1 MSQDPILD
9 MYIFETNQLIEQ
21 LEGILLE
28 SEEDG
33 DMSVESVN
41 EVFRIMHTI
50 KGSSAMMTFK
60 EISSVSHRIE
70 DLFFYIREGGRSK
83 VDFAKVCDLVLLA
96 LDFIVAEVEKIESEQ
111 EVDGDGSD
119 ISNKINAYLQ
129 TVKREEIDET
139 EESTEA
145 EESKEAE
152 ESTECEMM
160 ECKED
165 VVSKECHGYMAD
177 IKFQEG
183 CEMENIRA
191 FTILGNIKIH
201 CKKLYHEPDELLDNG
216 EEASKIIAQSGFKLH
231 FTTDLSYERVKE
243 IIEGSLFVEKFSL
256 ESTDREVVEEKEEE
270 LTPRHNLK
278 RDKEEEQRKK
288 AKATEGKRTQS
299 IINVNT
305 EKLDKLLDL
314 VGEIVIT
321 ETMVIK
327 NPDLSGLELENFQ
340 KSARQL
346 KKLTDE
352 LQDVAMALRMI
363 PIGPTFQKMHR
374 IVRDMSKKIEKDV
387 ELVVVGEDTE
397 VDKNVID
404 HLGDPMM
411 HLIRNAMDHG
421 IESGEEREYFGK
433 SQKGKI
439 YLEALNTGGD
449 IIIKIADDGKG
460 LDRDVL
466 IEKAR
471 EKNLIS
477 KPDTEISDKE
487 AYSLILLP
495 GFSTKEAVTEFSGRG
510 VGMDVVRKNIEK
522 IGGSIAIDS
531 AKGKGTSLTIKIP
544 LTLAIIDG
552 MQVSTGSSMYTIPIS
567 AIRESFRP
575 VRKDIVRDTDGN
587 EMIMIR
593 GECHPVIRI
602 HEHFN
607 LDPITE
613 NLTEGIIVVVE
624 GGDKTACLFVDELL
638 GEQQVV
644 IKPLPSYLNKYRL
657 KEHGIGGCNIL
668 GDGRISLIVN
678 VEELI
683 NMNV

>member
-9 MYIFETNQLIEQ
+9 MYIFETSQLLEQ
-21 LEGILLE
+21 LEAILLE

-50 KGSSAMMTFK
+50 KGSSAMMTFN

-70 DLFFYIREGGRSK
+70 DLFFYIREGGRER
-83 VDFAKVCDLVLLA
+83 VDFRKVCDLVLLA
-96 LDFIVAEVEKIESEQ
+96 LDFVRAEVEKIEQDQ
-111 EVDGDGSD
+111 EPDGDGS
-119 ISNKINAYLQ
+119 KILDEINRYIQ
-129 TVKREEIDET
+129 EVKGEEREEKQ
-139 EESTEA
+139 EEEY
-145 EESKEAE
+145 
-152 ESTECEMM
+152 
-160 ECKED
+160 
-165 VVSKECHGYMAD
+165 HGYTA
-177 IKFQEG
+177 KVVFEAG
-183 CEMENIRA
+183 CGMENIRA
-191 FTILGNIKIH
+191 FTILGNIKSQ
-201 CKKLYHEPDELLDNG
+201 CKQMYHEPDELLDNG
-216 EEASKIIAQSGFKLH
+216 EEASKEIAENGFMVH
-231 FTTDLSYERVKE
+231 FTTSLKYERVKE
-243 IIEGSLFVEKFSL
+243 IIEGSLFVETL
-256 ESTDREVVEEKEEE
+256 ELECTDKDEVESKEEE
-270 LTPRHNLK
+270 LTPRHNVK
-278 RDKEEEQRKK
+278 KDRHEEKPK
-288 AKATEGKRTQS
+288 EGKRSQS

-305 EKLDKLLDL
+305 DKLDKLLDL

-327 NPDLSGLELENFQ
+327 NPDLLGQELENFQ
-340 KSARQL
+340 KAARQL

-352 LQDVAMALRMI
+352 LQDVAMGLRMI

-374 IVRDMSKKIEKDV
+374 IVRDMSKKIGKEV
-387 ELVVVGEDTE
+387 ELVIVGDETE

-404 HLGDPMM
+404 NLGDPLM

-421 IESGEEREYFGK
+421 IESADEREYLGK
-433 SQKGKI
+433 SKKGRI
-439 YLEALNTGGD
+439 YLEAMNTGGD
-449 IIIKIADDGKG
+449 IIIKISDDGKG

-477 KPDTEISDKE
+477 KSNSEIGDKE

-510 VGMDVVRKNIEK
+510 VGMDVVRKNIER
-522 IGGSIAIDS
+522 IGGSIGIDS

-552 MQVSTGSSMYTIPIS
+552 MQVCTGNSMYTIPIS
-567 AIRESFRP
+567 AIKESFRP
-575 VRKDIVRDTDGN
+575 VKKDVVKDTDGN

-593 GECHPVIRI
+593 GSCHPVIRL
-602 HEHFN
+602 HEHFSLN
-607 LDPITE
+607 PTTE

-624 GGDKTACLFVDELL
+624 GGEKTACLFVDELI

-644 IKPLPSYLNKYRL
+644 IKPLPNYLNKYRL
-657 KEHGIGGCNIL
+657 KEYGIGGCNIL
-668 GDGRISLIVN
+668 GDGKISLIIN
-678 VEELI
+678 VEDLI
-683 NMNV
+683 SMNI